1 MFLGHNFR
9 KLINDNW
16 VIDLTEFYG
25 YKVSSSEI
33 NNKKVIRYTRVF
45 KVSIVDGKVT
55 FEKYARVPLK
65 VLKEAKV
72 VVTELLEKM

>member
-9 KLINDNW
+9 KLINNNW

-45 KVSIVDGKVT
+45 KVSIVDGEVT